1 MATVLA
7 ILKALRRAVGR
18 DLGTLA
24 SIKVNNLFLFVVLLS
39 YGALNSGL
47 RPKSA
52 YPFFVLL
59 GFLLLFPLSSDPL
72 GKIPPARLGLWPLS
86 SGQRVGLRFAS
97 LALSPVTWIGVLVL
111 IKTAQPLMA
120 LAFFSLAAGMQA
132 AVTLGNH
139 AARRDPHWNVLRHI
153 PRFPGRLGGLVRKNV
168 REMLSLLDPYGALL
182 ISIGGGAYRVFAAHA
197 DPEAFAILGL
207 LVALTMSTYA
217 QSLFGLELG
226 SGSGMTRY
234 RLLPLRGW
242 DVLLE
247 RHRVSGG
254 ALRIAAAA
262 RSRTGHDVRIGRAGA
277 GPSFFGA
284 DGVAAHALAIHRRP
298 PVAGGRAAGN
308 GRNGARLSGIPA
320 WMGRLRAVRGGL
332 PGVSSLL
339 RAVLGVQSQLFT
351 FGQTSLS
358 GHFKPRQ

>member
-1 MATVLA
+1 MAAVLA

-24 SIKVNNLFLFVVLLS
+24 SIKVNNLFLFVVLLA

-97 LALSPVTWIGVLVL
+97 LALSPVTWIGVLIL
-111 IKTAQPLMA
+111 IKTAQPPVA

-139 AARRDPHWNVLRHI
+139 AARRDPHWDVLRYI

-168 REMLSLLDPYGALL
+168 REMLSLLDPYAALL
-182 ISIGGGAYRVFAAHA
+182 ISIGGGAYRVFAAHP

-242 DVLLE
+242 DVLLAKDIAFLAVLFVLLLPLDPLPGMTFGLAALALGHHSSVLME
-247 RHRVSGG
+247 LPHTRWRFTGGRLLPVG
-254 ALRIAAAA
+254 ALQAM
-262 RSRTGHDVRIGRAGA
+262 GGM
-277 GPSFFGA
+277 
-284 DGVAAHALAIHRRP
+284 ALGFLEYQRGLA
-298 PVAGGRAAGN
+298 VFATCAAGYLVSLRYY
-308 GRNGARLSGIPA
+308 GRRWELNPNSSPSAKRL
-320 WMGRLRAVRGGL
+320 
-332 PGVSSLL
+332 
-339 RAVLGVQSQLFT
+339 
-351 FGQTSLS
+351 
-358 GHFKPRQ
+358 

>member
-1 MATVLA
+1 MAAVLA

-139 AARRDPHWNVLRHI
+139 AARRDPHWDVLRHI

-242 DVLLE
+242 DVLLAKDIAFLAVLFVLLLPLDPGPGMTFGLAALALGHHSSVLME
-247 RHRVSGG
+247 LPHTRWRFTGGRLLPVG
-254 ALRIAAAA
+254 ALQAM
-262 RSRTGHDVRIGRAGA
+262 GGM
-277 GPSFFGA
+277 
-284 DGVAAHALAIHRRP
+284 ALGFLEYQRGWA
-298 PVAGGRAAGN
+298 VFALCAAGYLVSLRYY
-308 GRNGARLSGIPA
+308 GRCWEFNPN
-320 WMGRLRAVRGGL
+320 
-332 PGVSSLL
+332 SSPS
-339 RAVLGVQSQLFT
+339 A
-351 FGQTSLS
+351 
-358 GHFKPRQ
+358 KPL